1 MDTPRPTPRT
11 NWTRRVRRSAARA
24 SAGGEAPGC
33 PAGARLVLSFG
44 GGAPGLADEGAR
56 ADKNSGGGAADADAD
71 ADATA
76 DVNVRGVW
84 LSWEEAGSAG

>member
-1 MDTPRPTPRT
+1 
-11 NWTRRVRRSAARA
+11 
-24 SAGGEAPGC
+24 
-33 PAGARLVLSFG
+33 VLSFG

-56 ADKNSGGGAADADAD
+56 ADKDSGGGAADADAD